1 MRDKD
6 NTDLL
11 RDDAATREAFRRGE
25 RSAMAQ
31 VYTEYHPLVQTICA
45 HGFGG
50 FRGFFSSADRE
61 DAVQQIFMAAFEE
74 RTRLAYDGLKPYGS
88 FLRGVAQN
96 TIRRMLEKRT
106 RFQRKDAPEPQ
117 AEQGLEEQAIEAETL
132 SIVRRFR
139 ATVVDPPEPQVL
151 QRYFIDGVSEE
162 ALAVELGCTRYRLRK
177 TIARIHKRMEGYL
190 KAHGVSALS

>member
-1 MRDKD
+1 
-6 NTDLL
+6 
-11 RDDAATREAFRRGE
+11 
-25 RSAMAQ
+25 MAQ
-31 VYTEYHPLVQTICA
+31 VYTEYSPLVQTICT

-106 RFQRKDAPEPQ
+106 RFQRTDAPAPQ
-117 AEQGLEEQAIEAETL
+117 QEQGLEEQAIENETL
-132 SIVRRFR
+132 GLVRRFR
-139 ATVVDPPEPQVL
+139 STVVDPPEPTVL

-162 ALAVELGCTRYRLRK
+162 ALAAELGCTRYRLRK

-190 KAHGVSALS
+190 KAHGVSALP